1 MNRRFS
7 RRSLL
12 QGSAAVAGTLAASRL
27 MGGRSLVGTAH
38 AQLVP
43 EQSTV
48 VCIYLSGGYNA
59 LFCSADS
66 FVAQNSF
73 SCTSNNVVNLG
84 NGLVVDSSFG
94 TMPQFA
100 QQHMATIG
108 VNHGLSGHDSANNA
122 NWSTANG
129 MSYPVML
136 ASAMGGTA
144 ALKCITV
151 GQDGVPAPTPA
162 MGSVSMQMVTDM
174 GSTIAALGG
183 AGTDPTVPDRAIG
196 ANVLSAANRISA
208 VRMNTSPRSLT
219 SLGQA
224 YTASTAA
231 LRQPAQVFSYPNL
244 ATAYGIDPNNTAIV
258 DFTSKMAAAELMVL
272 AGANVVSVIETDVG
286 WDTHGDSDGSTVRN
300 QMTNHILPPLN
311 AFLGR
316 MLNAQGFNVV
326 VAIFG
331 EFSRSLPGSD
341 HASNLS
347 TTVMGKYVQ
356 VGTTGKVM
364 SDVGL
369 SSMPAI
375 PEFWSFLAAA
385 AHSQVQPFV
394 ANPHALVL

>member
-1 MNRRFS
+1 MNRFS

-12 QGSAAVAGTLAASRL
+12 QGSAAVAGTLAASRM

-43 EQSTV
+43 EQATV
-48 VCIYLSGGYNA
+48 VCIYLLGGYNA

-66 FVAQNSF
+66 FVAADSF
-73 SCTSNNVVNLG
+73 SVTGSNVLNFG
-84 NGLVVDSSFG
+84 NGLVVDNSFG

-108 VNHGLSGHDSANNA
+108 VNHGLSGHDSANTA
-122 NWSTANG
+122 NWSSPNG

-144 ALKCITV
+144 ALKCVTV

-162 MGSVSMQMVTDM
+162 VGSVSMQQITDM

-196 ANVLSAANRISA
+196 ANVLSAANRISGA
-208 VRMNTSPRSLT
+208 RMNTSPRSLL

-224 YTASTAA
+224 YGASVAA
-231 LRQPAQVFSYPNL
+231 LQQPAQVFSYPTL
-244 ATAYGIDPNNTAIV
+244 ATAYGIDPNNTAIT
-258 DFTSKMAAAELMVL
+258 DFTSKIAAAELMVL
-272 AGANVVSVIETDVG
+272 AGANVVCVIDTDVG

-300 QMTNHILPPLN
+300 QMSNHILPTLN
-311 AFLGR
+311 TFLNR

-356 VGTTGKVM
+356 VGTTGRVS

-394 ANPHALVL
+394 PNPHALVI